1 MPPCFVEFLDRYS
14 RLKLASQLQVLRM
27 RIEICPTIIQRLL
40 PPESCLELES
50 ISCYLYQMPCLVLTR
65 TASPSLCTHG
75 QLQGRMQPSFAAA
88 VRRFFC
94 LHPKIGIAINM
105 TSTVKG
111 SAGKAHL

>member
-1 MPPCFVEFLDRYS
+1 ML
-14 RLKLASQLQVLRM
+14 
-27 RIEICPTIIQRLL
+27 
-40 PPESCLELES
+40 S
-50 ISCYLYQMPCLVLTR
+50 ISDAMPSADTYSLT
-65 TASPSLCTHG
+65 SIVTHG

-105 TSTVKG
+105 ASTVKG